1 MARGRQFQGANR
13 RAQPSSLGEDSR
25 AATGRRET
33 EGVGNRAM
41 ILEVVKYGDPILTE
55 RAEEVTE
62 FDETLRKLVDNM
74 FETMYGA
81 PGVGL
86 AAPQVGI
93 LKRLFVMDCSSGK
106 NKKQKIVLINPVIE
120 TEEGEQVGDEG
131 CLSFPGVFIEV
142 KRPQRVVVRAQDL
155 NGTEIS
161 LDVMD
166 LQARRV
172 SHETDHLDGELFI
185 NYLSPLKRDLAK
197 RKIKKRIK
205 QGDW

>member
-1 MARGRQFQGANR
+1 
-13 RAQPSSLGEDSR
+13 
-25 AATGRRET
+25 
-33 EGVGNRAM
+33 M
-41 ILEVVKYGDPILTE
+41 ILNVVKYGDPILTK
-55 RAEEVTE
+55 RAEEVVE
-62 FDETLRKLVDNM
+62 FNEKLHKLIDDM

-106 NKKQKIVLINPVIE
+106 DKKKKVALINPVIE
-120 TEEGEQVGDEG
+120 NEEGEQIGEEG
-131 CLSFPGVFIEV
+131 CLSFPGIFLEV
-142 KRPQRVVVRAQDL
+142 KRPQRVVVRAFDTD
-155 NGTEIS
+155 GSPMT
-161 LDVMD
+161 LDIMD
-166 LQARRV
+166 LEARCV

-185 NYLSPLKRDLAK
+185 EYLSTLKRDLTK

>member
-1 MARGRQFQGANR
+1 
-13 RAQPSSLGEDSR
+13 
-25 AATGRRET
+25 
-33 EGVGNRAM
+33 M
-41 ILEVVKYGDPILTE
+41 ILDVVKYGDPILTKRGE
-55 RAEEVTE
+55 GVIE
-62 FDETLRKLVDNM
+62 FDENLRKLVDDM

-86 AAPQVGI
+86 AAPQVGV

-106 NKKQKIVLINPVIE
+106 DKKQKVALINPVIE
-120 TEEGEQVGDEG
+120 TEEGEQIGDEG
-131 CLSFPGVFIEV
+131 CLSFPGIFLEV
-142 KRPQRVVVRAQDL
+142 KRPQRIVVRALDID
-155 NGTEIS
+155 GSEII

-166 LQARRV
+166 LQARCV

-185 NYLSPLKRDLAK
+185 SYISPLKRDLTK

>member
-1 MARGRQFQGANR
+1 
-13 RAQPSSLGEDSR
+13 
-25 AATGRRET
+25 
-33 EGVGNRAM
+33 M
-41 ILEVVKYGDPILTE
+41 ILNVVKYGDPILTK
-55 RAEEVTE
+55 RAEEVVD
-62 FDETLRKLVDNM
+62 FDENLRKLIDDM

-86 AAPQVGI
+86 AAPQVGV

-106 NKKQKIVLINPVIE
+106 DKKQKVVLINPVIE
-120 TEEGEQVGDEG
+120 TEEGEQIGDEG
-131 CLSFPGVFIEV
+131 CLSFPGVFLEI
-142 KRPQRVVVRAQDL
+142 KRPQRVVVRARDMD
-155 NGTEIS
+155 GSEMT

-166 LQARRV
+166 LQARCV

-185 NYLSPLKRDLAK
+185 NYLSPLKRDLTK

>member
-1 MARGRQFQGANR
+1 
-13 RAQPSSLGEDSR
+13 
-25 AATGRRET
+25 
-33 EGVGNRAM
+33 M
-41 ILEVVKYGDPILTE
+41 ILNVVRYGDPILTKS
-55 RAEEVTE
+55 AEEVAD
-62 FDETLRKLVDNM
+62 FDEKLHKLIDDM

-86 AAPQVGI
+86 AAPQVAV

-106 NKKQKIVLINPVIE
+106 DKKQKIVLINPVIE
-120 TEEGEQVGDEG
+120 TEEGEQIGDEG
-131 CLSFPGVFIEV
+131 CLSFPGVFLEI
-142 KRPQRVVVRAQDL
+142 KRPQRVVVRARDID
-155 NGTEIS
+155 GSEMT

-166 LQARRV
+166 LQARCV

-185 NYLSPLKRDLAK
+185 NYLSPLKRDLTK

>member
-1 MARGRQFQGANR
+1 
-13 RAQPSSLGEDSR
+13 
-25 AATGRRET
+25 
-33 EGVGNRAM
+33 M
-41 ILEVVKYGDPILTE
+41 ILEIVKYGDPILTK
-55 RAEEVTE
+55 RADEVVE
-62 FDETLRKLVDNM
+62 FDAKLRKLVDDM

-86 AAPQVGI
+86 TAPQVGV
-93 LKRLFVMDCSSGK
+93 LKRLIVMDCSTGK
-106 NKKQKIVLINPVIE
+106 NKKQKVVLINTVNE
-120 TEEGEQVGDEG
+120 NEEGERLGDEG
-131 CLSFPGVFIEV
+131 CLSFPGIFLEI

-155 NGTEIS
+155 DGSEMK

-166 LQARRV
+166 LEARCV

-185 NYLSPLKRDLAK
+185 SYLSPLKRDLTK